1 MCYAGCDFLLTMTAR
16 APQSDRTPRTR
27 ILLLLFALL
36 AFNFLLRIVYARFE
50 FLLNP
55 DELLWAVSAREF
67 LAGKTL
73 YRDVWLDKPPGATL
87 IYVAIFALTGVKML
101 AIRIFAPVYV
111 FLTALVV
118 RAIGKQLFNDRIGW
132 MAAFLFS
139 YLSVNYFPEDMI
151 LLNTELLMLL
161 PCCAATWC
169 FLRALLRDDQ
179 RVAYFIAAGMLTATA
194 ALIKP
199 VALFNLLFFAVAPFF
214 PKTRRDA
221 RTIAS
226 AAFSTAAGL
235 ILVLGAFYLI
245 LDLAEASNAF
255 VRDALLT
262 GTHYVVDQSW
272 AETLR
277 RSTGLFSYVGYNL
290 PFFVLAAVG
299 LRKRT
304 NGSRWMLLWLIAS
317 FLGAAAG
324 RRFYGHYFIQVIP
337 PLAVLSAVGLREFV
351 ERLRKAPS
359 LKLKIAA
366 ALLLLMTAF
375 SFCRFQEHAIVF
387 AWDTF
392 TRTPISERWLLTRFN
407 RDIHHIAGYIDDHTA
422 PQDPIFVWG
431 FKPEIYY
438 ASQRPLASRY
448 LSFVPLTGWTHGMPA
463 ALDFS
468 EQSQWVLGRKLLL
481 DDLERSKPP
490 YIVDMASVH
499 DFGMNHAME
508 NYPDLRE
515 YLRQHYQREATY
527 SAGDN
532 TAIYYRRVN

>member
-1 MCYAGCDFLLTMTAR
+1 MCYAGCDFLLTMKAH
-16 APQSDRTPRTR
+16 APQPDPAPPDRTWA
-27 ILLLLFALL
+27 LLFALL
-36 AFNFLLRIVYARFE
+36 AFTFLLRVVYARFE

-87 IYVAIFALTGVKML
+87 IYAAVFALTGVKML
-101 AIRIFAPVYV
+101 AIRIFAPLYV
-111 FLTALVV
+111 FVTALVV
-118 RAIGKQLFNDRIGW
+118 RAIGKQLYDDRIGW

-169 FLRALLRDDQ
+169 FLHALLRDDQ
-179 RVAYFIAAGMLTATA
+179 RVAYFIAAGMLTAAA

-199 VALFNLLFFAVAPFF
+199 VALVNLLFFALAPLF
-214 PKTRRDA
+214 PKARRDG
-221 RTIAS
+221 RTLA
-226 AAFSTAAGL
+226 AAFFSTSAGL
-235 ILVLGAFYLI
+235 IVVFGAFYLI
-245 LDLAEASNAF
+245 VDLAEVREAF

-262 GTHYVVDQSW
+262 GTHYVTDQTW

-277 RSTGLFSYVGYNL
+277 RSTGLLFYVGYNVT
-290 PFFVLAAVG
+290 FFVLAAMG
-299 LRKRT
+299 LRKR
-304 NGSRWMLLWLIAS
+304 GPGRVWMTLWLLAS

-337 PLAVLSAVGLREFV
+337 PLAVLGGAGLHKFV
-351 ERLRKAPS
+351 QQLRASPS
-359 LKLKIAA
+359 LKLKAVAITLV
-366 ALLLLMTAF
+366 LLAGF
-375 SFCRFQEHAIVF
+375 SFYRFQERAIIF
-387 AWDTF
+387 AWDTVI
-392 TRTPISERWLLTRFN
+392 RRPISDRWLLTRFN
-407 RDIHHIAGYIDDHTA
+407 RDIHNIAGYIDAHTA
-422 PQDPIFVWG
+422 PQDAIFVWG

-438 ASQRPLASRY
+438 AARRPLASRY

-468 EQSQWVLGRKLLL
+468 AQSQWVLGRKLLIE
-481 DDLERSKPP
+481 DLERSKPP
-490 YIVDMASVH
+490 YIIDMASVH

-515 YLRQHYQREATY
+515 YLRQHYQRESTY
-527 SAGDN
+527 TAGDN
-532 TAIYYRRVN
+532 TAIYYRRIQ

>member
-1 MCYAGCDFLLTMTAR
+1 MTASS
-16 APQSDRTPRTR
+16 PQPESPQRTR
-27 ILLLLFALL
+27 FWLLLFALV
-36 AFNFLLRIVYARFE
+36 AFNLLLRIVYARFE

-55 DELLWAVSAREF
+55 DELLWALSAREF

-87 IYVAIFALTGVKML
+87 IYAAVFALTGVKMV
-101 AIRIFAPVYV
+101 AIRIFAPIYV

-118 RAIGKQLFNDRIGW
+118 RSISKQLFDDRIGW
-132 MAAFLFS
+132 IAAFVFS
-139 YLSVNYFPEDMI
+139 YLSVNFFPEDMI

-179 RVAYFIAAGMLTATA
+179 RVAYFIAAGMLTAIAT
-194 ALIKP
+194 LIKP

-214 PKTRRDA
+214 PMTRRDA

-245 LDLAEASNAF
+245 LDLAEASAAF

-262 GTHYVVDQSW
+262 GAHYVTDQTW

-277 RSTGLFSYVGYNL
+277 RSTGLFSYIGYNL
-290 PFFVLAAVG
+290 PFFILAVVA
-299 LRKRT
+299 LRKRA
-304 NGSRWMLLWLIAS
+304 NGAQWMLLWLIAS
-317 FLGAAAG
+317 LLGAVAG
-324 RRFYGHYFIQVIP
+324 RRFYGHYFIQLVP
-337 PLAVLSAVGLREFV
+337 PLAVLAAVGLDELAKALRTTPGP
-351 ERLRKAPS
+351 RLR
-359 LKLKIAA
+359 IAA
-366 ALLLLMTAF
+366 ALLLLLTIF
-375 SFCRFQEHAIVF
+375 SFYRFQERTIVF
-387 AWDTF
+387 AWDTL
-392 TRTPISERWLLTRFN
+392 TGQPISDRWLLTRFN
-407 RDIHHIAGYIDDHTA
+407 RDIHNIAGYIDAHTS

-438 ASQRPLASRY
+438 ASRRPLASRY

-463 ALDFS
+463 GADFS
-468 EQSQWVLGRKLLL
+468 AQSQWVLGRKLLL
-481 DDLERSKPP
+481 QDLERSKPP
-490 YIVDMASVH
+490 YIIDMASVH

-515 YLRQHYQREATY
+515 YLQQHYRLESTY

-532 TAIYYRRVN
+532 TAIYYRRAN

>member
-1 MCYAGCDFLLTMTAR
+1 MCYAGCDFLLTMTAA
-16 APQSDRTPRTR
+16 APQTESVPRNR
-27 ILLLLFALL
+27 AWVLFFTLL

-87 IYVAIFALTGVKML
+87 IYAGVFALTGVKMV
-101 AIRIFAPVYV
+101 AIRIFAPLYV
-111 FLTALVV
+111 FVTALVV
-118 RAIGKQLFNDRIGW
+118 RAIAKLIFDERVGW
-132 MAAFLFS
+132 LAAFLFS
-139 YLSVNYFPEDMI
+139 FLSINYFPEDMI

-169 FLRALLRDDQ
+169 FLRALVRDDE
-179 RVAYFIAAGMLTATA
+179 RVAYFVAAGLLTAVAT
-194 ALIKP
+194 LIKP
-199 VALFNLLFFAVAPFF
+199 VAIFNLLFFAVAPFF
-214 PKTRRDA
+214 PKSRRDA
-221 RTIAS
+221 RTIVT

-235 ILVLGAFYLI
+235 VLVLGAFYLI
-245 LDLAEASNAF
+245 LDLSGTREAF

-262 GTHYVVDQSW
+262 GAHYVTDQTW

-277 RSTGLFSYVGYNL
+277 RSSGLLSYLGYNL
-290 PFFVLAAVG
+290 PFFVLAA
-299 LRKRT
+299 LAIRKRWEK
-304 NGSRWMLLWLIAS
+304 SRWMFLWLIAS

-324 RRFYGHYFIQVIP
+324 RRFYGHYFIQLLP
-337 PLAVLSAVGLREFV
+337 PLAVLSAIGLREFIKN
-351 ERLRKAPS
+351 LRSKRNPG
-359 LKLKIAA
+359 LQLVAA
-366 ALLLLMTAF
+366 MLLLFTAF
-375 SFCRFQEHAIVF
+375 TFYRFHERTLVF
-387 AWDTF
+387 AWDTI
-392 TRTPISERWLLTRFN
+392 TRRPISDRWLLARFN
-407 RDIHHIAGYIDDHTA
+407 RDIYNIAGYVDGHTSS
-422 PQDPIFVWG
+422 QDPIFVWG

-438 ASQRPLASRY
+438 ASKRPLASRY

-481 DDLERSKPP
+481 EDLERSKPR
-490 YIVDMASVH
+490 YIVDVASVH

-508 NYPDLRE
+508 NYPDLRA
-515 YLRQHYQREATY
+515 YLHNHYQRESIY

-532 TAIYYRRVN
+532 TAIFYRRVD